1 MLSVSGMYNQIIM
14 DIQSRVEFNIRVP
27 KMGEGRSSLPV
38 SETGTTE
45 GLSEALT
52 PSWNLGDLSS
62 FQAVLAGY
70 LDSDSEL
77 LPIIKDAIMESSR
90 QYNIDPNLIK
100 AVIRAESSFRPHVV
114 SPAGAMGLMQ
124 LMPGT
129 ARHLGVENPFDI
141 RENIAGGTRYLR
153 EMLERFDGNIEL
165 ALAAYN
171 AGPGNVDRFNGIPP
185 FEETQNYVPRVLNFR
200 EQFLV
205 SQYASNNR
213 RPD

>member
-1 MLSVSGMYNQIIM
+1 MLSVSGLYNQIVM
-14 DIQSRVEFNIRVP
+14 DIQSQVEFNIRVP
-27 KMGEGRSSLPV
+27 KMGERSTAPVVDADPRAQDLAEHLPI
-38 SETGTTE
+38 
-45 GLSEALT
+45 
-52 PSWNLGDLSS
+52 SWELGDLSS
-62 FQAVLAGY
+62 FQAVLARY

-77 LPIIKDAIMESSR
+77 LPIIHDAIMQSSR
-90 QYNIDPNLIK
+90 QYNIDPSLIK

-129 ARHLGVENPFDI
+129 ANHLGVENPFDI

-153 EMLERFDGNIEL
+153 EMLERFDNNLEL

-185 FEETQNYVPRVLNFR
+185 FEETQNYVPRVLGFR
-200 EQFLV
+200 EQFLLA
-205 SQYASNNR
+205 QYAGNNR
-213 RPD
+213 KPD